1 MYSGTIVPLVTPLSP
16 DGAVDQSGVDRLVDH
31 IRAGV
36 TALMPALSSGEG
48 EKLSA
53 RQWHDVVEATVTA
66 ARGLPVLAGIL
77 QPETGQ
83 VVERARLARTLGAD
97 AVVVSTPFGEGVGQ
111 EEIYRHYA
119 TLRESVDIPLFVYNE
134 AEKSGNHIELE
145 TLLRIFALPDVV
157 GIKESSGDPVLTR
170 RIVAADHDV
179 PVFEGWENLMLEA
192 RGVAGFIGPLANL
205 EPALCT
211 AMLADPTPARQ
222 QEIDEV
228 SKRLGIFEDDWYRH
242 VKAELL
248 ARGVIGCAATADA
261 AGGKE

>member
-1 MYSGTIVPLVTPLSP
+1 MYSGTIVPLITPLRP
-16 DGAVDQSGVDRLVDH
+16 DGVVDRSSVDTLVDYV
-31 IRAGV
+31 RDGV

-53 RQWHDVVEATVTA
+53 RQWQDVVEATIGC

-77 QPETGQ
+77 LPETGQ

-97 AVVVSTPFGEGVGQ
+97 AVVVSTPFGAGVGQ

-134 AEKSGNHIELE
+134 AEKSGNHVELA
-145 TLLRIFALPDVV
+145 TLLRIFRLPDVV
-157 GIKESSGDPVLTR
+157 GIKESSGDPALTR
-170 RIVAADHDV
+170 RVVAADHEV

-211 AMLADPTPARQ
+211 AMLAEPTPARQ
-222 QEIDEV
+222 HEIDEL
-228 SKRLGIFEDDWYRH
+228 SKRFGIFEDDWYRH
-242 VKAELL
+242 VKAELH
-248 ARGVIGCAATADA
+248 ARGVIAGPATVR
-261 AGGKE
+261 ERER